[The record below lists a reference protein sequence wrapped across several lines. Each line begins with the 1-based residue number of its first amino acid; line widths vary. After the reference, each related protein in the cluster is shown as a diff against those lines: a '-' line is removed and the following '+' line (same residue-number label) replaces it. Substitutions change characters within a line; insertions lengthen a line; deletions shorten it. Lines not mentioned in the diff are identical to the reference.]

1 MSYRVLITLPAR
13 RDLRD
18 AFGWIA
24 RSSPRRAQVWLR
36 GARQAIQTLAD
47 FPRRCPLAP
56 GDGDSDLEIRQLLY
70 GHYRILFTIDG
81 EVVRVYHVRHG
92 ARRSLAPGDF

>member
-1 MSYRVLITLPAR
+1 M
-13 RDLRD
+13 
-18 AFGWIA
+18 
-24 RSSPRRAQVWLR
+24 
-36 GARQAIQTLAD
+36 
-47 FPRRCPLAP
+47 
-56 GDGDSDLEIRQLLY
+56 Y